1 MDNLEQLGGN
11 LEDHSNDTSPTDS
24 FFEQLEAEVNGGI
37 ADDRPVQATP
47 QPNSGPG
54 METRNETVE
63 GPDKTAIDWEKRY
76 KDSSREAT
84 RMRGEL
90 DNLKPFVP
98 LLDVMKKD
106 HGLVDHV
113 RGYLENGGA
122 PSKNVKEEL
131 GLGEDFIYDQDEAL
145 SDPDSDSAKVF
156 NAHVDKMV
164 QGKLNQSMQAQQQ
177 AAQRSHLK
185 DKRKQEAVEFIKK
198 HNLSQEQFMEFV
210 EKAKQRPL
218 SLEDAYYVINKDKA
232 AANVAKSTKD
242 DMLTQMKAVREMPTS
257 ASGVNSPRADRSPD
271 DQVFDDLFGGSSR
284 VDDLFS

>member
-1 MDNLEQLGGN
+1 MDNLEQLGSN
-11 LEDHSNDTSPTDS
+11 LEDHADDTSSTDS

-37 ADDRPVQATP
+37 AEDMPVQETP
-47 QPNSGPG
+47 QPDSGPV
-54 METRNETVE
+54 METRTESVE
-63 GPDKTAIDWEKRY
+63 GPEETAIDWEKRY

-84 RMRGEL
+84 RIRGEL

-122 PSKNVKEEL
+122 PAKNVKEEL

-177 AAQRSHLK
+177 AAQRNQLK
-185 DKRKQEAVEFIKK
+185 DKRKKEAVEFIKK
-198 HNLSQEQFMEFV
+198 HNLSQEQFMDFV

-242 DMLTQMKAVREMPTS
+242 DMLNQMKAVREMPTS
-257 ASGVNSPRADRSPD
+257 ASGVNSP
-271 DQVFDDLFGGSSR
+271 
-284 VDDLFS
+284 

>member
-1 MDNLEQLGGN
+1 MNDLEQLGGN
-11 LEDHSNDTSPTDS
+11 LEDHGNDTSSTDS
-24 FFEQLEAEVNGGI
+24 FFDQLEAEVNGGI
-37 ADDRPVQATP
+37 ADNKPVQETP
-47 QPNSGPG
+47 QPTRGPE
-54 METRNETVE
+54 METRTQEVE
-63 GPDKTAIDWEKRY
+63 GPIDTAIDWEKRY

-90 DNLKPFVP
+90 DTLKPFVP

-122 PSKNVKEEL
+122 PAKNVKEEL

-164 QGKLNQSMQAQQQ
+164 QGRLNQSMQAQQQ
-177 AAQRSHLK
+177 AVQKNQLK
-185 DKRKQEAVEFIKK
+185 DRRKQEAIAFIKK
-198 HNLSQEQFMEFV
+198 HNLNQEQFMEFV
-210 EKAKQRPL
+210 EQAKKRPL
-218 SLEDAYYVINKDKA
+218 SLDDAYYVINKDKA

-242 DMLTQMKAVREMPTS
+242 DMLHQMKSVREMPTS
-257 ASGVNSPRADRSPD
+257 ASGVNSPRTDRSPD
-271 DQVFDDLFGGSSR
+271 DKVFDDLFSDGSG
-284 VDDLFS
+284 VDNLFS

>member
-1 MDNLEQLGGN
+1 MSNTEQLGGN
-11 LEDHSNDTSPTDS
+11 LEDFNNDASSTDS

-37 ADDRPVQATP
+37 VDDKPVEETP
-47 QPNSGPG
+47 QFNSGPIE
-54 METRNETVE
+54 ETRAQETE
-63 GPDKTAIDWEKRY
+63 GPIETAIDWEKRY

-90 DNLKPFVP
+90 EGLKPFVP

-113 RGYLENGGA
+113 KGYLENGGA
-122 PSKNVKEEL
+122 PAKNVKEEL
-131 GLGEDFIYDQDEAL
+131 GLDEDFIYDQDEAL
-145 SDPDSDSAKVF
+145 NDPNSDSAKVF

-177 AAQRSHLK
+177 AAQRSQVK
-185 DKRKQEAVEFIKK
+185 GRRKQEAVEFIKK
-198 HNLSQEQFMEFV
+198 HNLSQEQFMEFIG
-210 EKAKQRPL
+210 KAKERPL
-218 SLEDAYYVINKDKA
+218 SLEDAYYVINRDKA

-242 DMLTQMKAVREMPTS
+242 EMLHQMKAVREMPTS

>member
-1 MDNLEQLGGN
+1 MSNTEQLGGN
-11 LEDHSNDTSPTDS
+11 LEDFNNDASSTDS

-37 ADDRPVQATP
+37 VDDKPVEETP
-47 QPNSGPG
+47 QFNSGPIE
-54 METRNETVE
+54 ETRAQETE
-63 GPDKTAIDWEKRY
+63 GPTETAIDWEKRY

-84 RMRGEL
+84 RIRGEL
-90 DNLKPFVP
+90 EGLKPFVP

-113 RGYLENGGA
+113 KGYLENGGA
-122 PSKNVKEEL
+122 PAKNVKEEL

-145 SDPDSDSAKVF
+145 NDPDSDSAKVF

-164 QGKLNQSMQAQQQ
+164 QGRLNQSMQAQQQ
-177 AAQRSHLK
+177 AAQRSQVK
-185 DKRKQEAVEFIKK
+185 DRRKQEAVEFIKK
-198 HNLSQEQFMEFV
+198 HNLSQEQFMEFIG
-210 EKAKQRPL
+210 KAKERPL
-218 SLEDAYYVINKDKA
+218 SLEDAYYVINRDKA

-242 DMLTQMKAVREMPTS
+242 EMLHQMKAVREMPTS